1 MTEVVEEWVLLGWN
15 MPVCRACVVG
25 GVVENT
31 AVPADDL
38 RSLLKAA
45 LYSCCSAGGIRVKFL
60 NVLVRR
66 EVSRNK
72 LALPSCILE
81 IARIRQTELKSKK
94 SSFQP
99 RGDGCKHC
107 VVR

>member
-1 MTEVVEEWVLLGWN
+1 MTEVVEQWVLLGWN

-60 NVLVRR
+60 NVLVRS

-99 RGDGCKHC
+99 RGDRCKYRI
-107 VVR
+107 VR